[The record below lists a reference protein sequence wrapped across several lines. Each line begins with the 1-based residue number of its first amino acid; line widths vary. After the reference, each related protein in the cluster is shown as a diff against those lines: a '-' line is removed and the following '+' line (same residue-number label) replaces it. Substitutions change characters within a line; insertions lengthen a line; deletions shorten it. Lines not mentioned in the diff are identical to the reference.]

1 VRQPDRC
8 GLPKYMPMTSA
19 IAPRFSAAHPRAAII
34 FDNLHMM
41 HGIISDILVADTIP
55 HNAKGRM
62 IDQQL
67 DKRRTR
73 PGTSSRWRSSG

>member
-1 VRQPDRC
+1 
-8 GLPKYMPMTSA
+8 MPMTSA

-41 HGIISDILVADTIP
+41 HDIISDILVADTIP

-67 DKRRTR
+67 DKLQDPTR
-73 PGTSSRWRSSG
+73 DVISLEE